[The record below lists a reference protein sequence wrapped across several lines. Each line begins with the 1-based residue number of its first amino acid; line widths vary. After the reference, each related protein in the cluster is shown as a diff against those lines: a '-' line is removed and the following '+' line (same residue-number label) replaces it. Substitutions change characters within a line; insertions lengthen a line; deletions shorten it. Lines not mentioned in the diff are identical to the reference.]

1 MATKYAIET
10 VYKLIDNIT
19 MPLDKIGVKGKT
31 VGRALK
37 NEFTK
42 TEQQLAN
49 VGTKLKSFAKGA
61 ALAGVALVGVGIGV
75 ATKQF
80 IDYDAAVTGA
90 TAKFKDLDIT
100 SADYKDNLK
109 AVGKVKV
116 EGTVYPGTKIFVRD
130 VLDEVKTEVTACTFF
145 YENAFAKRGKY
156 EPPLLDISKGP
167 GDGYTTN

>member
-31 VGRALK
+31 VGRTLK

-100 SADYKDNLK
+100 SADYKDNLRFDK
-109 AVGKVKV
+109 
-116 EGTVYPGTKIFVRD
+116 
-130 VLDEVKTEVTACTFF
+130 
-145 YENAFAKRGKY
+145 
-156 EPPLLDISKGP
+156 
-167 GDGYTTN
+167 